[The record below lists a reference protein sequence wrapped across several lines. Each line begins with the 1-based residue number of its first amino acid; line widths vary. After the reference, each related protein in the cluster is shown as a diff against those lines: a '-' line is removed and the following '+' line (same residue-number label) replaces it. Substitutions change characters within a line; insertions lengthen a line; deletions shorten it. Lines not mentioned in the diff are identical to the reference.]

1 MRRAMLILRSRADF
15 PEKIEE
21 MQVMY
26 PSKEEARMA
35 VDHAIEYLRKV
46 RIYRQYTESDDMFEH
61 QVVLHRQLKIYLENV
76 PDWKI
81 EPEVKPSFFSKVFNL
96 ITTWHIQVLVWI
108 VKNFPKLFAKMQEHM
123 LVKHAELKK
132 KNLI

>member
-1 MRRAMLILRSRADF
+1 MRRAMIVLRSSADF
-15 PEKIEE
+15 PRKIEE

-26 PSKEEARMA
+26 QSKDEAMME
-35 VDHAIEYLRKV
+35 VDHAIDYLRKV
-46 RIYRQYTESDDMFEH
+46 RIYRQYTESDDMFER
-61 QVVLHRQLKIYLENV
+61 QVVLHLQLKEYLKNI

-96 ITTWHIQVLVWI
+96 ITTWHVQALVWV
-108 VKNFPKLFAKMQEHM
+108 VKNFPKLFGKLRKRV

>member
-1 MRRAMLILRSRADF
+1 MLILRSRADF
-15 PEKIEE
+15 PQKIEE

-26 PSKEEARMA
+26 PSKAEAMME
-35 VDHAIEYLRKV
+35 VDHAIDYLHKV
-46 RIYRQYTESDDMFEH
+46 RIYRQYTESDDMFH
-61 QVVLHRQLKIYLENV
+61 YQVVLHMQLKNYLENV

-81 EPEVKPSFFSKVFNL
+81 EPEVKPSFFSKAFHL
-96 ITTWHIQVLVWI
+96 ITTWHVQVLVWM
-108 VKNFPKLFAKMQEHM
+108 VKNFPKLFAKLRKRV